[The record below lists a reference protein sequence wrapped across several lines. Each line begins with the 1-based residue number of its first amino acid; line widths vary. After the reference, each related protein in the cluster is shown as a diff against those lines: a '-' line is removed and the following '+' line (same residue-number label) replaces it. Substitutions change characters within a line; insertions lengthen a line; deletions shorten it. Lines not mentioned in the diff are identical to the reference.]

1 VARVAAVTDRPSISV
16 VIPTYQRRASVL
28 RALQS
33 LANQTVSSDQYQVVV
48 AVDGSTDGTT
58 ESVRSFATPYSL
70 SVLSGPNRGRARACN
85 AGIQAAEGTL
95 VVLLDD
101 DMEATRDFL
110 AGHLG
115 AHQGSVLRAV
125 VGAAPIVVSPEAPPF
140 VRYMAKGFSTR
151 LERLA
156 QSGYRLSFRD
166 AYTGNFSVR
175 RDVLLGVGG
184 FDEAFDI
191 YGHED
196 YELALRLQNA
206 GVQLT
211 YSADAL
217 ARQHY
222 EKTFAAFAKDGI
234 ARGRTAVLFAGKHP
248 EIVDRIKLSEYH
260 SGARTWRVLRW
271 LLLKLGRVTRRV
283 PVWVVWGI
291 GKLER
296 WNVPRLEKFYTLA
309 VDYLYWFGAFGA
321 VREQRLDGVG
331 TSISMGTSHTAP
343 VAGKQ

>member
-1 VARVAAVTDRPSISV
+1 VAPVASVTNRPLISV
-16 VIPTYQRRASVL
+16 VIPTYQRCFSVL
-28 RALQS
+28 RALES

-48 AVDGSTDGTT
+48 TVDGSTDGTT
-58 ESVRSFATPYSL
+58 ESVRSFVAPYAL
-70 SVLSGPNRGRARACN
+70 NVLSGPNRGRARACN
-85 AGIQAAEGTL
+85 AGIRAAAGTL

-110 AGHLG
+110 AGHLQ
-115 AHQGSVLRAV
+115 AHQGSVVRAV

-151 LERLA
+151 LKRLA
-156 QSGYRLSFRD
+156 QFGYRLSFRD
-166 AYTGNFSVR
+166 AYTGNFSVP
-175 RDVLLGVGG
+175 RDVLLEVGA

-206 GVQLT
+206 GVELT

-217 ARQHY
+217 AHQHY

-283 PVWVVWGI
+283 PVWVVWTMGR
-291 GKLER
+291 LER

-321 VREQRLDGVG
+321 LREQRLDGFS
-331 TSISMGTSHTAP
+331 TSIPLGTSHTAP

>member
-1 VARVAAVTDRPSISV
+1 MTETPLISV

-28 RALQS
+28 RALES
-33 LANQTVSSDQYQVVV
+33 LGNQTVSSDQYQVVV

-58 ESVRSFATPYSL
+58 ESVRSFAAPYAL

-85 AGIQAAEGTL
+85 AGIRVAAGTL
-95 VVLLDD
+95 VILLDD

-110 AGHLG
+110 AGHVR
-115 AHQGSVLRAV
+115 AHQGSAVRAV

-140 VRYMAKGFSTR
+140 VRYMGKGFSTR

-206 GVQLT
+206 GVELT

-217 ARQHY
+217 AHQHY

-271 LLLKLGRVTRRV
+271 LLLKLSGVTRRV
-283 PVWVVWGI
+283 PVSVVWVVGRM
-291 GKLER
+291 ER

-309 VDYLYWFGAFGA
+309 VDYLYWFGAFSA
-321 VREQRLDGVG
+321 EREQRLDGDS
-331 TSISMGTSHTAP
+331 TSVPLGTSHTSPMAR
-343 VAGKQ
+343 K